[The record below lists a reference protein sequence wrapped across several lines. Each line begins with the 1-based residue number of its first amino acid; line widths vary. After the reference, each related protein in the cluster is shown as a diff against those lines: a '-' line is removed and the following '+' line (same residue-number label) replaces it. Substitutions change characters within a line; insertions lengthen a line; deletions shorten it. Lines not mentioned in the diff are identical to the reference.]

1 MGMDPLYLIFSLPAL
16 LLSMIFSARVKSTF
30 AKWQG
35 VRAACGMTG
44 AEAAATMLAGA
55 GVNDVAIKRASGFL
69 TDHYNP
75 LDNTL
80 NLSDAVYRG
89 RDLSALGVACH
100 EAGHALQ
107 KAQGYKWMG
116 VRTALVPAANLG
128 SSLSYIV
135 FFAGLALSAGGTRT
149 DPYTGQVVATAGAA
163 FGMTL
168 VKLGL
173 ALFSAAV
180 AFSVVTLPV
189 EWDASARAKKA
200 LVANGILSESER
212 RGASEVL
219 NAAFMTYIA
228 AAVSSIS
235 TLLYFLV
242 RSGLLGGGRRR

>member
-1 MGMDPLYLIFSLPAL
+1 MGMDPLYLLFSLPAL
-16 LLSMIFSARVKSTF
+16 VLSMFFSARVKSVF
-30 AKWQG
+30 AKYQG
-35 VRAACGMTG
+35 VRGSSGLTG
-44 AEAAATMLAGA
+44 AEAAARMLAA
-55 GVNDVAIKRASGFL
+55 SGVHDVEIRRTRGFL

-75 LDNTL
+75 ADNTL

-89 RDLSALGVACH
+89 RDLAAIGVACH

-107 KAQGYKWMG
+107 KAQAYRWMG
-116 VRTALVPAANLG
+116 IRSALVPAANIG
-128 SSLSYIV
+128 SRFSYLV
-135 FFAGLALSAGGTRT
+135 FFAGLAMSASGRAV
-149 DPYTGQVVATAGAA
+149 DPYTGAEVLTAGGA

-168 VKLGL
+168 VKLGI
-173 ALFSAAV
+173 ALFTAAV

-200 LVANGILSESER
+200 LVSHGLLAPGEE

-228 AAVSSIS
+228 AAVSSIL